1 MNLPGEIVCA
11 TKEKMEKEKSMESS
25 CKIMIVDD
33 EFIMRQGIRF
43 MMRWEEEGY
52 EIVGEASNGKE
63 ALDLIP
69 KLEPHII
76 LCDIAMPIMSGL
88 DFIKIVN
95 REYPDIK
102 TVVLSSYDNFEYVR
116 EALLNGAADY
126 VLKPTLNSEELLK
139 LVRKVSQDIPDLQ
152 LKKKTVSG
160 LDKMLERYLTGCENE
175 LKGTDEF
182 RNVLPHS
189 CYRLFVLPLRCRDGS
204 GVDISPVLYEKME
217 EFLNNIPYCRYLRFL
232 LRRETLCVVLNY
244 GVRDEERLMEDLRD
258 FMNQLGMISE
268 RILGTLGLQYKKLE
282 DLKKDFQ
289 TPGFLERESFY
300 YRGIH
305 LCSIREITEE
315 DTLEKFDFRKFASA
329 VVSHKY
335 SEAIEIFRIYIEKAV
350 KIQMPEFKLKNQTKN
365 LLYNLVGDSDDRV
378 QELEEISR
386 EAFDKIEK
394 SSGCEEFLDVFEE
407 IIEKIVTV
415 LETTEEDQNVYLGKI
430 LDYIQKH
437 YTEELNLQNLA
448 AEFNFSYS
456 YLSAYFN
463 QHACEGFSE
472 YVNKIRIQK
481 ACEFLKESRYSIAQV
496 SSVVGYSDHS
506 YFCRVFKKITGKT
519 PSAYRRDSR

>member
-1 MNLPGEIVCA
+1 
-11 TKEKMEKEKSMESS
+11 MESS

-69 KLEPHII
+69 SLEPHII
-76 LCDIAMPIMSGL
+76 LCDIAMPVMSGL
-88 DFIKIVN
+88 DFIKVVS
-95 REYPDIK
+95 REYPEIK

-116 EALLNGAADY
+116 EALLNGAVDY

-139 LVRKVSQDIPDLQ
+139 LVRKVSQKIPDLQ

-160 LDKMLERYLTGCENE
+160 LDKMLERYLAGYEHE
-175 LKGTDEF
+175 LKGADEF
-182 RNVLPHS
+182 LRVLPHS
-189 CYRLFVLPLRCRDGS
+189 CYRLFVLPLRCRDSS
-204 GVDISPVLYEKME
+204 GVDMSPVLYEKTE
-217 EFLNNIPYCRYLRFL
+217 EFLNSIPYCKYLRFL
-232 LRRETLCVVLNY
+232 LRRETLCIILNY
-244 GVRDEERLMEDLRD
+244 GVRDEDRLIEDLHA
-258 FMNQLGMISE
+258 FMEQIGLISE
-268 RILGTLGLQYKKLE
+268 RILGTLGFQYKKLE

-300 YRGIH
+300 YKGVH
-305 LCSIREITEE
+305 LCSIREISEE
-315 DTLEKFDFRKFASA
+315 ESLEKFDFRKFASA

-335 SEAIEIFRIYIEKAV
+335 NEAIGIFRVYIEKAV
-350 KIQMPEFKLKNQTKN
+350 NSQLPEFKLKNQTKN
-365 LLYNLVGDSDDRV
+365 LLYNLIGDSEERV

-394 SSGCEEFLDVFEE
+394 SSCCEEFLEVYEE
-407 IIEKIVTV
+407 MLDRIETV

-448 AEFNFSYS
+448 EEFNFSYS

-472 YVNKIRIQK
+472 YLNKIRIQK
-481 ACEFLKESRYSIAQV
+481 ACEFLKDSRYSIAQV

-506 YFCRVFKKITGKT
+506 YFCRVFKKIAGKT